1 MQLAKDITL
10 PLFFGKTDAVAKLLG
25 ITGMS
30 SNKKL
35 RRALLHHHKEKKWRT

>member
-10 PLFFGKTDAVAKLLG
+10 PLFFGNTEAVAKLLALG

-30 SNKKL
+30 GNKKL
-35 RRALLHHHKEKKWRT
+35 RRALLHHQ